1 MYPCLGRS
9 MGGDDDGAMVPCSLL
24 LKSEELAEMMEVTDN
39 CWRYG
44 VPSVGWFFVLKKP
57 SHHNSEL

>member
-1 MYPCLGRS
+1 